1 MAALPSLRQLS
12 YLVTLSETLHFT
24 EAARRSFVTQSTLSG
39 GIMELEL
46 VSV

>member
-24 EAARRSFVTQSTLSG
+24 EAARRSLLPNRLYRAALWS
-39 GIMELEL
+39 
-46 VSV
+46 

>member
-24 EAARRSFVTQSTLSG
+24 EAARRSLSRNRRYQAASWSLNG
-39 GIMELEL
+39 Y
-46 VSV
+46 